1 MSASHRI
8 VSSRFW
14 NHAARR
20 AAPRTLARR
29 RPCAQLETLE
39 RRDLMTVGIRALD
52 GSNNNLAHPD
62 WGAVGA
68 DLLRVAPA
76 EYADGRAAP
85 AGADRPSARAVSNAL
100 VEQDGDVLNDRD
112 LSAMVYAWGQFLD
125 HDLDLTPAGSPA
137 VAFNVAVPKGDP
149 EFDPTGTGTK
159 TIGLTRSLFD
169 SATGTS
175 AANPRQ
181 QINTLT
187 AFIDGSQIYG
197 VDAARAK
204 DLRTLSGGQ
213 LKTSEGNML
222 PYNSGN
228 WPNDNATG
236 LPYDSLYMAGD
247 VRANENIELSSMQ
260 TLFVREHNRL
270 ATRYA
275 AANPSWSDEQ
285 VFQAA
290 RRIVIGELQ
299 TITYNEFLP
308 ALLGDN
314 ALSRYRGYNPNVNPG
329 ITNEFSTAGFR
340 VGHSMLGADVEFLD
354 NRGIEVRDEVELR
367 DAFFNPELL
376 GETGIDGV
384 LKYLAS
390 DPAQEIDS
398 TIVDDVRNFLF
409 GPPGAGGFDL
419 ASLNIQRGRD
429 HGLADYNATRVA
441 YGLPAVTSF
450 AQITSDVAKQQVL
463 AKTYGNV
470 NNVDL
475 WVGGLAED
483 HARGGSMGPLFKAIL
498 VDQFQRLRDG
508 DRFWYQ
514 RDLNRSELSQVESTS
529 LADVIRRNT
538 TTVNLQDNVFR
549 FHTEISGRVIAD
561 TNRDGRIGGRDQG
574 LRGITVEL
582 VDLNGN
588 LMAST
593 VTGRDGSYT
602 FDNVEFGT
610 FRVRLALPGNVQQ
623 ITRDPRAIDITRSQN
638 VGGVNFGVKLLSLQL
653 PATAAQSAAATDEVL
668 ASLDAS
674 LPAA

>member
-1 MSASHRI
+1 
-8 VSSRFW
+8 
-14 NHAARR
+14 
-20 AAPRTLARR
+20 
-29 RPCAQLETLE
+29 
-39 RRDLMTVGIRALD
+39 MTVGIRALD